1 MKTNRLHYFFFSLL
15 LLIPNLFADLEIY
28 WMDGDDN
35 QLLMSDGGAL
45 TLYYGSVRN
54 NYVGT
59 RLYESFWVYNNSS
72 EAIDVGSIRFSPIEG
87 STVPDAL
94 LQETYRLRTNASNW
108 SSIAA
113 YQGVWVSIQVFGL
126 KSGTF
131 DCEMEFRK
139 SDGTAS
145 NLKNDVLTST
155 RLNYSVMT
163 GNPEPALNWACFIPK
178 SIPRNSL
185 RYLGNYRFES
195 DVFGRFTFDPSSWTA
210 FQHDVLGPLDYFY
223 ESDDNRVHLGT
234 QYFGYLVTWFERTAE
249 STCVFPDLHSSLF
262 DGFFRMNLAG
272 GKTPFYSYNNSNW
285 QSAIGGVHPTD
296 GEGYYYAVERMVT
309 LLQTKIHEIR
319 VRRDQAAALAPGNP
333 ALPNLYSASKATY
346 INFHWDVC
354 PRMRFYAERGA
365 KAWEVLQNQG
375 ASTAQVNAAKNW
387 IEHNNRILGMTNQ
400 LQADLTSAFCDE
412 FLSVISQRWSNP
424 AENLYRYV
432 YLDQMGS
439 GTNIAMKYV
448 WPGTFTMGSSKYE
461 SSRNSD
467 ETQHQVTLARGFW
480 MGRYEV
486 RQREYEFITGQ
497 NPSSNP
503 DEPYFPVNNMSW
515 NSAIVFCNA
524 LTHQQA
530 SKGRLKSTQ
539 HVFSLPTEAQWEY
552 TCRAGTNTAYSFG
565 SNSSSLY
572 RYGNYSGSTDGYSGI
587 ARTGQFRSNAWGFY
601 DMHGNVSEWCR
612 DWYDRY
618 PTDVLVD
625 PGGPGSGKYR
635 VFRGGDYLRN
645 SGDCRSAQRHRY
657 YPSSSSSRYG
667 FRVMIQPL

>member
-1 MKTNRLHYFFFSLL
+1 MKTKRLCWLLVSQLIISSSL
-15 LLIPNLFADLEIY
+15 FGGLEIY
-28 WMDGDDN
+28 WTDADDN
-35 QLLMSDGGAL
+35 QMLLSGGGGL
-45 TLYYGSVRN
+45 NIYPGSIVE

-59 RLYESFWVYNNSS
+59 RVYESFWVYNNSN
-72 EAIDVGSIRFSPIEG
+72 ETIEIGSIRFTPVEG
-87 STVPDAL
+87 LNVSSSLMT
-94 LQETYRLRTNASNW
+94 ETFRVRTNASEW
-108 SSIAA
+108 SSIPA
-113 YQGVWVSIQVFGL
+113 YEGVWVSWVVLGL
-126 KSGTF
+126 KPGTY
-131 DCEMEFRK
+131 DCNMELYD
-139 SDGTAS
+139 SEGSS
-145 NLKNDVLTST
+145 NNQKKGALTSVRMNYT
-155 RLNYSVMT
+155 VLN
-163 GNPEPALNWACFIPK
+163 GDPGRELNWDCFIPR
-178 SIPRNSL
+178 SIPRSSL
-185 RYLGNYRFES
+185 RYLGDYRFES
-195 DVFGRFTFDPSSWTA
+195 DVFGRFTFDPGTWAS
-210 FQHDVLGPLDYFY
+210 FEHDVLGPLYYFFETDDDRVYLSCDYYGF
-223 ESDDNRVHLGT
+223 LM
-234 QYFGYLVTWFERTAE
+234 TWFNHTND
-249 STCVFPDLHSSLF
+249 STCVFPDLQSDLF
-262 DGFFRMNLAG
+262 DGFFRVNVAG
-272 GKTPFYSYNNSNW
+272 GATPFYSYNNSRW

-296 GEGYYYAVERMVT
+296 AEGYYYAVERMVT

-333 ALPNLYSASKATY
+333 ALPNLYTASKVTY

-354 PRMRFYAERGA
+354 PRMRFYAKRGS

-375 ASTAQVNAAKNW
+375 ASTVQVNAAKNW

-412 FLSVISQRWSNP
+412 FLSVLSQRWSNP

-439 GTNIAMKYV
+439 GINIAMKYV
-448 WPGTFTMGSSKYE
+448 WPGTFTMGSPRSE

-467 ETQHQVTLARGFW
+467 ETQHQVTLTRGFW

-497 NPSSNP
+497 NPSTNSN
-503 DEPYFPVNNMSW
+503 EPYFPVNNMSW
-515 NSAIVFCNA
+515 NSAIGFCNA

-587 ARTGQFRSNAWGFY
+587 AGTGEFRSNAWGFY

-618 PTDVLVD
+618 PTDALVD

-635 VFRGGDYLRN
+635 VFRGGDYSRN
-645 SGDCRSAQRHRY
+645 AGDCRSAQRYRY
-657 YPSSSSSRYG
+657 YPSSSSSKYG